1 MILSDKK
8 DMMRYVS
15 LHPRFAAAF
24 AFLAKMDLA
33 SAPIESQVIDGKNIY
48 ANFSLDKGKMKN
60 DARLEAHKKYI
71 DIQYLI
77 EGTEDIG
84 WKELDHCME
93 VQNPYKEEKDIM
105 YYADAAE
112 TWLRLLPGQ
121 FAIFFPEDAHAPM
134 VSDGVVR
141 KVVVKVL
148 L

>member
-1 MILSDKK
+1 
-8 DMMRYVS
+8 MRYVS

>member
-24 AFLAKMDLA
+24 DFLTTTDLA
-33 SAPIESQVIDGKNIY
+33 SAPIESHIIDGKNIY
-48 ANFSLDKGKMKN
+48 ANFSLGKGKLKT

-77 EGTEDIG
+77 EGNEEIG

-93 VQNPYKEEKDIM
+93 VQNPYKEEKDVM
-105 YYADAAE
+105 FYADASE
-112 TWLRLLPGQ
+112 TWLRLVPGQ
-121 FAIFFPEDAHAPM
+121 FAIFFPEDAHAPV
-134 VSDGVVR
+134 VSDGMVR